1 MSSSSVPQTQE
12 QANGEEDCRSC
23 QAVQCHRLKS
33 RLMGKRTAVH
43 VKQFSVTD
51 SRAGQWGRALPFM
64 SSSSVPHTQ
73 DHWLLWQKMMHLY
86 KLDWGRMHEVPIV
99 TLTAQ

>member
-1 MSSSSVPQTQE
+1 MSSSSVSQTQE

-43 VKQFSVTD
+43 VKQFSATD
-51 SRAGQWGRALPFM
+51 SRAG
-64 SSSSVPHTQ
+64 
-73 DHWLLWQKMMHLY
+73 
-86 KLDWGRMHEVPIV
+86 
-99 TLTAQ
+99 